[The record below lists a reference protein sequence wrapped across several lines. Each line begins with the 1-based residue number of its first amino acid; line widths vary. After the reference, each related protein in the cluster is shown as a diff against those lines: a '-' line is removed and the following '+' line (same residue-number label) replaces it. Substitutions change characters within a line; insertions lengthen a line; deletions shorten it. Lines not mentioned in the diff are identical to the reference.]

1 MTIFTR
7 PHVLFDLDG
16 TLVDTRAAVLE
27 CYTRVFRERL
37 NSDFPPDAVP
47 KGELFAMRPA
57 EIFSLV
63 APDRKDELYAAYSA
77 TYPDCIDHIAVFPGA
92 ARLIEMLVAAG
103 RKPGLVTNK
112 GLERTLIDLDH
123 AGIPTASFSTI
134 VTAEDTRERKPH
146 PAPILLGLERAGAR
160 PEEAVY
166 VGDGPQDVIA
176 AHAAGLPCIGLT
188 YGFYK
193 ADDLT
198 PHEPEV
204 LAGDVAALA
213 RALGV
218 DLAEPV
224 A

>member
-1 MTIFTR
+1 MTTFAQ

-27 CYTRVFRERL
+27 CYTRVFRDRL

-57 EIFSLV
+57 EIFGLV

-77 TYPDCIDHIAVFPGA
+77 TYPQCLSHIAVFPGA
-92 ARLIEMLVAAG
+92 AALIAALVAAG

-112 GLERTLIDLDH
+112 GRERTLIDLDR
-123 AGIPTASFSTI
+123 AGIPTGSFTTI
-134 VTAEDTRERKPH
+134 VTAEDTPERKPH
-146 PAPILLGLERAGAR
+146 PAPILLGLEQAGAAAQD
-160 PEEAVY
+160 AVY
-166 VGDGPQDVIA
+166 VGDGPQDIIA
-176 AHAAGLPCIGLT
+176 AHAAGLPCIALT
-188 YGFYK
+188 YGFYRAEDLLTHGPDAV
-193 ADDLT
+193 ADS
-198 PHEPEV
+198 
-204 LAGDVAALA
+204 VAALA

-218 DLAEPV
+218 APDGAK